1 MHAAAHMT
9 PFRDDK
15 HPIEDIHPVAH
26 MALMATLPI
35 STAEYCAAEYAHNT
49 ADHIGPY
56 MDAAPIY
63 YARKY
68 MQDSAQRMTTS
79 LAVQDRKKSTS
90 LGKTYE
96 AQLCYGTNRVLQVR
110 LPRPACY
117 SRYNSLQKGKI
128 TYLNGKFKNQIMLE
142 DHAVNI
148 VLM

>member
-1 MHAAAHMT
+1 
-9 PFRDDK
+9 
-15 HPIEDIHPVAH
+15 
-26 MALMATLPI
+26 MALKITLPI
-35 STAEYCAAEYAHNT
+35 STAKYCVAEYAHNI

-56 MDAAPIY
+56 MDAAPAY

-68 MQDSAQRMTTS
+68 MQDLVQRMTTS

-96 AQLCYGTNRVLQVR
+96 AQFCYGNNRV

-128 TYLNGKFKNQIMLE
+128 TYLNGKLRNQLC
-142 DHAVNI
+142 
-148 VLM
+148 